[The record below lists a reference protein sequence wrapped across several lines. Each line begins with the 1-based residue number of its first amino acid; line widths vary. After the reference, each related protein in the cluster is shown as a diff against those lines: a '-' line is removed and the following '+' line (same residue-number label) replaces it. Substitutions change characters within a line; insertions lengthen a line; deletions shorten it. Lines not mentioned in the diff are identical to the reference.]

1 LADSDTKDLPD
12 PLDVVIGPAEA
23 VPVGD
28 ADILV
33 AQLAGDAIDK
43 LIADAENGIVPPRK
57 EPEPIPDPDPL
68 DAIDEP
74 KPNLEADPTEL
85 PPMPKP
91 PAAAEED
98 PLRTGMS
105 LPADSSDALTS
116 DASDDENAEVQSAL
130 DSIFDSLNQK
140 PAEDARYADA
150 NLTAD
155 RNTDPMAGGSGEKP
169 QADPAQSLPRDVPPD
184 IANDDGHGGSTSASP
199 SDEPEIEHTVD
210 DIPTSLDGQP
220 DAQSDVRAL
229 LADAVKTAP
238 KGPPA
243 VVVLPLRLLNAPFA
257 YVSDPTRDI
266 VGQIAIVTLINALAV
281 ILYVLLFR

>member
-1 LADSDTKDLPD
+1 MADSDTKDLPD
-12 PLDVVIGPAEA
+12 PLDVAIGPAET

-28 ADILV
+28 ADVLV

-43 LIADAENGIVPPRK
+43 LIADAENGIVPDRK
-57 EPEPIPDPDPL
+57 SPEP
-68 DAIDEP
+68 IDEP

-91 PAAAEED
+91 PAATEDD

-105 LPADSSDALTS
+105 LPQESSGGLTS

-150 NLTAD
+150 NLNAD
-155 RNTDPMAGGSGEKP
+155 RDTDPMTGVPGEKP
-169 QADPAQSLPRDVPPD
+169 EADHAQSLPRDVPPN
-184 IANDDGHGGSTSASP
+184 IANDDGHGGAASAELP
-199 SDEPEIEHTVD
+199 EEPEIEHTFD
-210 DIPTSLDGQP
+210 DAPAQSDVQS

-238 KGPPA
+238 RGPPA
-243 VVVLPLRLLNAPFA
+243 IVVLPLRLLNAPFA
-257 YVSDPTRDI
+257 YVSDPARDI
-266 VGQIAIVTLINALAV
+266 VGQIAIVTLVNALAV